1 MIELQPNTNKQSSV
15 DSKIYEG
22 DCLEI
27 MPQWDDRHFDHCI
40 TDPPYNM
47 SKRKGLGWTFSSH
60 VTLEEDWDKFGSDE
74 YIEFCHR
81 WISEVS
87 RLVKPN
93 GNIITFGSFHNIYQI
108 GFVLQQMD
116 LKIVQ
121 HIVWFKPNAQ
131 PNITCRMFTESCEH
145 ILWACNNSTKDAKN
159 WIFNYDVAKKLNGG
173 KQMRNLWEI
182 PLTPPRERS
191 HGKHPSQKPFAV
203 LERLI
208 LTCTNENDLI
218 LDCFS
223 GSGTT
228 AVAAETHRRRC
239 VMIEK
244 NPEYNIIAQERLR
257 DVQVSLAIW

>member
-1 MIELQPNTNKQSSV
+1 MIERQPNTNNQKPM
-15 DSKIYEG
+15 DNEIYEG

-27 MPQWDDRHFDHCI
+27 MRQWEDAHFDHCI

-47 SKRKGLGWTFSSH
+47 SKRKGLGWAFSSH
-60 VTLEEDWDKFGSDE
+60 VTLEEEWDKFGRDE
-74 YIEFCHR
+74 YIEFCHQ

-93 GNIITFGSFHNIYQI
+93 GNIIIFGSFHNIYQI
-108 GFVLQQMD
+108 GFVLRQMD
-116 LKIVQ
+116 LKIIQ

-145 ILWACNNSTKDAKN
+145 ILWVCNNPVKEAKN
-159 WIFNYDVAKKLNGG
+159 WTFNYDIAKKLNGG

-191 HGKHPSQKPFAV
+191 HGKHPSQKPLAV

-223 GSGTT
+223 GSSTT
-228 AVAAETHRRRC
+228 AVSAQAHRRRW

-244 NPEYNIIAQERLR
+244 NPEYNVIAQNRLR
-257 DVQVSLAIW
+257 EVQVNLDIW